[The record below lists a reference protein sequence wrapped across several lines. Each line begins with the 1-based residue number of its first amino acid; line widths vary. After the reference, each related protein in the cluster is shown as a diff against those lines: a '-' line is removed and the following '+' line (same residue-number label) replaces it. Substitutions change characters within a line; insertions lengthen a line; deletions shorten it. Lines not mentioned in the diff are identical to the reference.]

1 MMDNLILVE
10 ICGCIDKDDTIK
22 GDDQNT
28 AEPHVNDLDIERL
41 VVFKI
46 R

>member
-10 ICGCIDKDDTIK
+10 ICGCIDKDYTIK

-41 VVFKI
+41 VVFII